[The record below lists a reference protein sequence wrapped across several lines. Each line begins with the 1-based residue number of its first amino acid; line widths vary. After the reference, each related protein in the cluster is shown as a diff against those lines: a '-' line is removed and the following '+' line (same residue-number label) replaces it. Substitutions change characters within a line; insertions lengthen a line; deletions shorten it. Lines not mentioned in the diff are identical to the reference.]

1 MTLVDHEDLG
11 TYDYYRNL
19 ITDLDLEGEFEAV
32 FEESVEEFEL
42 EISESEVIRQV
53 LDEAPDDFILV
64 LNERQPAYRLLRVSE
79 GQ

>member
-19 ITDLDLEGEFEAV
+19 ITDLNLEGEFEAV
-32 FEESVEEFEL
+32 FEESVEGFEL

-79 GQ
+79 G